1 MQALVECVP
10 NFSEGRNPATI
21 RRIEEVIARVSGV
34 HVLDTHI
41 DPDHHRSVI
50 TFVGF
55 PGGVEE
61 AAVRAAGVAALLID
75 LNRHKGEHPRIGA
88 TDVVP
93 FVPIEGITLSGCAD
107 IAHRAG
113 HEIWGRYQ
121 IPVYFYEAAALR
133 EDRRSL
139 ANIRRGGFE
148 GLGKEIEANPSRR
161 PDVGELLH
169 PTAGASAVGARNVLV
184 AFNVNLNTEDLQVA
198 RVIARTVRA
207 SGGGLPAVKAMG
219 MLLRSRR
226 IEGKAAQAQV
236 SMNLSDWKQTSIR
249 QAFAAVREQAAR
261 HSIAIES
268 SEIVGLAPA
277 EALGGATASEIQL
290 IGFGPGKI
298 LENRVAE
305 VLGK

>member
-21 RRIEEVIARVSGV
+21 RRIEEAIASVSGARI
-34 HVLDTHI
+34 LDTHI

-55 PGGVEE
+55 PGRVEE
-61 AAVRAAGVAALLID
+61 AAVRAAGVAASLID
-75 LNRHKGEHPRIGA
+75 LNKHRGEHPRIGA

-93 FVPIEGITLSGCAD
+93 FVPIEGITLSECAD

-133 EDRRSL
+133 EERRIL

-148 GLGKEIEANPSRR
+148 GLRREIETNPSRR
-161 PDVGELLH
+161 PDVGEHLH
-169 PTAGASAVGARNVLV
+169 PTAGASAVGARSVLV
-184 AFNVNLNTEDLQVA
+184 AFNVNLNTGDLQVA

-219 MLLRSRR
+219 ILLRSRR

-236 SMNLSDWKQTSIR
+236 SMNLTDWKQTSIR
-249 QAFAAVREQAAR
+249 QAFAAVRNQAAR
-261 HSIAIES
+261 YSIAIES

-290 IGFGPGKI
+290 IGFGSGKI